1 MNLSQ
6 LSYLSQSVYSAF
18 ISVSQVSDTLCTLL
32 VDTNVTTR
40 KTAKNRETFMH
51 TVQKSAPVFRLV
63 FEVLGRFFKDMG
75 QDFQVLEW
83 YVMDLEHVILIF

>member
-1 MNLSQ
+1 
-6 LSYLSQSVYSAF
+6 
-18 ISVSQVSDTLCTLL
+18 
-32 VDTNVTTR
+32 
-40 KTAKNRETFMH
+40 MH
-51 TVQKSAPVFRLV
+51 KRPPVLGLV